1 MDNFNNNSQSNN
13 QSLEDEI
20 NSNAFNGSMQR
31 ILQDNIGAYVIIEF
45 LIGTNNLIY
54 REGRLYEV
62 GISYVVLYD
71 EKNDQYTIC
80 DLYAIKFVTYVSQ
93 GRRPSRPTMARTTN
107 NRR

>member
-1 MDNFNNNSQSNN
+1 MDNMNPMPTNNGSAT
-13 QSLEDEI
+13 DEI
-20 NSNAFNGSMQR
+20 NSQAFNGSMQR

-45 LIGTNNLIY
+45 LIGTNNLVY

-80 DLYAIKFVTYVSQ
+80 DLYAIKFVTYVNQ
-93 GRRPSRPTMARTTN
+93 GRRPSRPTMARTTPS

>member
-1 MDNFNNNSQSNN
+1 MDNYNPQNNNQA
-13 QSLEDEI
+13 LEDEI

-45 LIGTNNLIY
+45 LIGTSNLTY

-80 DLYAIKFVTYVSQ
+80 DLYSIKFVTYVSQ
-93 GRRPSRPTMARTTN
+93 GRRPSRPTMARPT

>member
-1 MDNFNNNSQSNN
+1 MDNFNNKSN
-13 QSLEDEI
+13 QALEDEI
-20 NSNAFNGSMQR
+20 NSQAFNGSMQR

-45 LIGTNNLIY
+45 LIGTNNLVY

-93 GRRPSRPTMARTTN
+93 GRRPSRPTIARPTG
-107 NRR
+107 RR

>member
-1 MDNFNNNSQSNN
+1 MDNYNTTQNN
-13 QSLEDEI
+13 QALEDEI
-20 NSNAFNGSMQR
+20 NSTAFNGSMQR

-45 LIGTNNLIY
+45 LIGTNNLNY

-80 DLYAIKFVTYVSQ
+80 DLYSIKFVTYVSQ
-93 GRRPSRPTMARTTN
+93 GRRPSRPTMSRPNT
-107 NRR
+107 RR

>member
-1 MDNFNNNSQSNN
+1 MDNYNNN
-13 QSLEDEI
+13 QSSNQALTDEI
-20 NSNAFNGSMQR
+20 NSVAFNGSMQR

-45 LIGTNNLIY
+45 LIGTNNLVY

-93 GRRPSRPTMARTTN
+93 GRRPSRPVMARTAP
-107 NRR
+107 RR

>member
-1 MDNFNNNSQSNN
+1 MENFNNTQNGN
-13 QSLEDEI
+13 QALEDEI
-20 NSNAFNGSMQR
+20 NSNAFNGTMQR
-31 ILQDNIGAYVIIEF
+31 ILQENIGAYVIIEF
-45 LIGTNNLIY
+45 LIGSNNLTY

-71 EKNDQYTIC
+71 EKNEQYTIC

-93 GRRPSRPTMARTTN
+93 GRRPSRPTMARPN